1 MTFGRIDGLA
11 LGETTPGPLIMVVA
25 FVGFIG
31 GWTKQALGP
40 EALFLS
46 GALAASTVVRMARTM
61 PGGLGWAVLAFQP
74 HEGTLVNQQAA
85 DDTAATA
92 AAGVP
97 ILTLELQ
104 EVASQIGTAADA
116 ADSAEAVMALI
127 DWAPPYR
134 RYQQA
139 ATAASEAFDAAQDD
153 VAAALVIDVRRAG
166 VLEKAATMIPG
177 AHWRDP
183 AAVAR
188 WAAELPTDREVI
200 VYCVDGHEVGRTTAL
215 RLRAAGIPARY
226 LRGGIDGWQSAG
238 RRLAVKVVELPID

>member
-1 MTFGRIDGLA
+1 MNTHSLTPAIDPGAAISGRQTMEPAMKLA
-11 LGETTPGPLIMVVA
+11 LDANFGSVEKWCEDI
-25 FVGFIG
+25 
-31 GWTKQALGP
+31 
-40 EALFLS
+40 
-46 GALAASTVVRMARTM
+46 VRMARTM

-85 DDTAATA
+85 DDTATA

-104 EVASQIGTAADA
+104 GVASQIGMAADA

-127 DWAPPYR
+127 DWAPPYQ

-139 ATAASEAFDAAQDD
+139 ATAASQAFDAAQED

-166 VLEKAATMIPG
+166 VFEKAATMIPG

-188 WAAELPTDREVI
+188 WAAELPADRELI
-200 VYCVDGHEVGRTTAL
+200 VYCVYGHEVGRTTAL
-215 RLRAAGIPARY
+215 RLRAAGISARY
-226 LRGGIDGWQSAG
+226 LRGGIDGWQAAG
-238 RRLAVKVVELPID
+238 RRLAVKVVESPID